1 MKCDFCELKNKRDG
15 NAIWLEKDEGEPY
28 KLCVNDCMDD
38 SATVF
43 SYIYYCPWCGR
54 KLDEE

>member
-1 MKCDFCELKNKRDG
+1 MCDFCELTNKRNG
-15 NAIWLEKDEGEPY
+15 NSIWLEKDEGEPF